1 MIILPRQARDKQTTY
16 MWERV
21 RKRGVLLS
29 TGMHYDLF
37 PNGTRTVRK
46 EKTAAVLTLGSFLQ
60 DLS

>member
-16 MWERV
+16 MWKRV

-46 EKTAAVLTLGSFLQ
+46 EKQLLF
-60 DLS
+60 